1 MEGLQGSGLRAKGLG
16 LGVQGLRVQVD
27 LVRGVG
33 SCFLWV
39 DDWVSFFVRLM
50 GGAYTSTGRSSA
62 KQPSSVVERRSERCH
77 RCDNYL
83 SHAASPLSSSQ
94 SCP

>member
-50 GGAYTSTGRSSA
+50 GVLTQVPAEAAQSS
-62 KQPSSVVERRSERCH
+62 H
-77 RCDNYL
+77 R
-83 SHAASPLSSSQ
+83 P
-94 SCP
+94 